1 MPKGLVRAPHGW
13 GKPETKQGKDFL
25 SSTLELSDTQLTLDE
40 EGYIYREQGIPHL
53 RGLPCR
59 VEKA

>member
-13 GKPETKQGKDFL
+13 WKPETKQGKDFL
-25 SSTLELSDTQLTLDE
+25 SSALELSDAQSTIE
-40 EGYIYREQGIPHL
+40 EEAYIDTEQGIPHL